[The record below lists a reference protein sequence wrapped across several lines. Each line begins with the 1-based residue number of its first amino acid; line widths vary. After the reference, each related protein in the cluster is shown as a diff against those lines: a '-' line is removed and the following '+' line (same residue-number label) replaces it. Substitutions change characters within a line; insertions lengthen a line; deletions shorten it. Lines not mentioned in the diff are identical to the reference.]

1 MTTPNEEG
9 RRFEQLTLTITREE
23 AAQLAFASRQMRNK
37 YLKLAE
43 NNQDRGWRPEPG
55 KRDANAY
62 KRDLFHHLQRSLEK
76 RLDETR

>member
-37 YLKLAE
+37 YSRLEETNL
-43 NNQDRGWRPEPG
+43 DRGWVPETG
-55 KRDANAY
+55 KRDANNY
-62 KRDLFHHLQRSLEK
+62 KKNLFHHLQRSIEK